1 MIKIM
6 SSVRVA
12 GLGFAVFVAMGGAA
26 LAQDVPARDL
36 PQNGGAGIRSGNI
49 TSTGATVPNPGAP
62 QASGTTPLDRGV
74 EQQDNKITGSICK
87 GC

>member
-1 MIKIM
+1 MT
-6 SSVRVA
+6 RT
-12 GLGFAVFVAMGGAA
+12 LLLAVLLSGSTTLA
-26 LAQDVPARDL
+26 LAQGATRDT
-36 PQNGGAGIRSGNI
+36 PSNGGAGVRSGNI

-74 EQQDNKITGSICK
+74 EQQDEKITGSICK

>member
-1 MIKIM
+1 MTRTLLLAA
-6 SSVRVA
+6 SVAAMVA
-12 GLGFAVFVAMGGAA
+12 AIGPAGAFA
-26 LAQDVPARDL
+26 QEPARDR
-36 PQNGGAGIRSGNI
+36 PADGGAGVRTGNI